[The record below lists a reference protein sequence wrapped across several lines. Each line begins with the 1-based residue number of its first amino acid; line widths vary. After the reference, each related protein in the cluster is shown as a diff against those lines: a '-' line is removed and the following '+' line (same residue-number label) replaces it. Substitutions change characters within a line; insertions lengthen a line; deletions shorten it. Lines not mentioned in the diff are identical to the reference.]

1 MALEGA
7 LADLEEIALGIGQV
21 ALLVGDLSGH
31 QENVG
36 IAEDHG
42 LGAVV
47 IAALVG
53 IAGHPIPAV
62 LAEVPALDAHQF
74 GLVVGIPAPVD
85 AGDVAADVVL
95 VIVEPHRRDRTG
107 IAAAGDGGAARIAG
121 AFGTHRE
128 GVVPAA
134 AAVGERNHEQG
145 LVAGAGNEVV
155 LVALVLPQGLEVL
168 EGGGAGGNGILQVG
182 QGLGIQDAL
191 LEVRIVGEAVRAQVA
206 GAHHAVVRTLGVTG
220 SHQGDAGVQALGEQ
234 LVHAVR
240 PGSRG
245 GGAGIRDVRDGL
257 FEVRK
262 QLLEDHVAAFLGLV
276 DGLAGGRIETGR
288 DITPGADEVVVDHRP
303 EREGLA
309 QEVRH
314 VLVRL
319 GVAVFADA
327 LDHEVG
333 ALDRLVHL
341 GEGAVVQVQ
350 LRVVGQ
356 LRIAR
361 DLVFLVGGLIGV
373 VPLDIA
379 VQADPGEVAAAIV
392 VRLAEGLGD
401 GEDGILREGVVGVNG
416 RRVERGDFESR
427 NFSQETAITATRT
440 AKRIFTIFFMSAAD

>member
-7 LADLEEIALGIGQV
+7 LADLEEVALGIGQL
-21 ALLVGDLSGH
+21 ALLVGDFGRH
-31 QENVG
+31 QEDVG

-42 LGAVV
+42 FHTVV

-53 IAGHPIPAV
+53 IAGHPVPAV
-62 LAEVPALDAHQF
+62 LAEVPALDAHQL
-74 GLVVGIPAPVD
+74 GLVLVVPAPVD
-85 AGDVAADVVL
+85 ASDVAADVVL

-121 AFGTHRE
+121 ALRTHRE

-134 AAVGERNHEQG
+134 AAVGERNHKEG
-145 LVAGAGNEVV
+145 LVARAGDEVV
-155 LVALVLPQGLEVL
+155 LVALVLPEGLEVL

-191 LEVRIVGEAVRAQVA
+191 LEVRIVGQAVRTQVA

-220 SHQGDAGVQALGEQ
+220 SHQGDAGVQTLCEQ
-234 LVHAVR
+234 LVHAVG
-240 PGSRG
+240 PGRRSV
-245 GGAGIRDVRDGL
+245 GAGIRKVRDGL

-276 DGLAGGRIETGR
+276 DGLAGGGLETGR
-288 DITPGADEVVVDHRP
+288 DITPGADEVIVDHRP
-303 EREGLA
+303 EREGFA

-350 LRVVGQ
+350 LVVVGQ

-379 VQADPGEVAAAIV
+379 VQADPREETAAIV
-392 VRLAEGLGD
+392 VRLAERLGD
-401 GEDGILREGVVGVNG
+401 GEDGILRQGIVGKDSG
-416 RRVERGDFESR
+416 
-427 NFSQETAITATRT
+427 
-440 AKRIFTIFFMSAAD
+440 